1 MTDQESVEVFLL
13 ELPLPPT
20 INSYYQYKGF
30 RRFVG
35 PEGKKFKADVAQILG
50 KVPIK
55 FGNSRI
61 ALTIHLHFRDKRRAD
76 ISNRIKAL
84 EDALVQAG
92 LFDDDSQ
99 IDEEHIYR
107 SSIIKEGKTRL
118 KIKVLPDTQESL

>member
-1 MTDQESVEVFLL
+1 MTQKESDQTLFLD
-13 ELPLPPT
+13 LPLPPT
-20 INSYYQYKGF
+20 INSYYQYRGF

-35 PEGKKFKADVAQILG
+35 PEGKKFKADVLDIVG
-50 KVPIK
+50 KTPTR
-55 FGNSRI
+55 FGEARL
-61 ALTIHLHFRDKRRAD
+61 ALTIHLHFRDRRKAD

-107 SSIIKEGKTRL
+107 SSIIKQGKTRIEI
-118 KIKVLPDTQESL
+118 KILPDS

>member
-1 MTDQESVEVFLL
+1 MTKSKDGSTLL
-13 ELPLPPT
+13 IELPLPPT
-20 INSYYQYKGF
+20 INSYYQYRGF

-35 PEGKKFKADVAQILG
+35 PEGKEFKAKVAQIIGTIL
-50 KVPIK
+50 VR
-55 FGNSRI
+55 FGDSRL
-61 ALTIHLHFRDKRRAD
+61 ALTIHLHFRDKRRQD

-107 SSIIKEGKTRL
+107 SSIIKEGKAVIE
-118 KIKVLPDTQESL
+118 IKSLTDSQIS

>member
-1 MTDQESVEVFLL
+1 MTQQESVASLLL

-20 INSYYQYKGF
+20 INSYYQYRGF

-35 PEGKKFKADVAQILG
+35 PEGKEFKAKVAQIIG
-50 KVPIK
+50 TIPVR
-55 FGNSRI
+55 FWDSRL
-61 ALTIHLHFRDKRRAD
+61 ALTIHLHFRDKRRQD

-84 EDALVQAG
+84 EDALVQAN

-107 SSIIKEGKTRL
+107 SSIIKEGRAVIE
-118 KIKVLPDTQESL
+118 IKSLTDPQKS

>member
-1 MTDQESVEVFLL
+1 MTNSQECKTLFL

-20 INSYYQYKGF
+20 INSYYQYRGF

-35 PEGKKFKADVAQILG
+35 PEGRKFKADVAQIVG
-50 KVPIK
+50 KVPTR
-55 FGNSRI
+55 FGNSRLS
-61 ALTIHLHFRDKRRAD
+61 LTVHLHFRDRRRAD

-99 IDEEHIYR
+99 IDEEHTYR
-107 SSIIKEGKTRL
+107 SSIIKEGKTRIEI
-118 KIKVLPDTQESL
+118 KILHFE